1 MQDLSTWKVL
11 VVDDEPDNVDVV
23 QLILE
28 FHDVKVWGASSA
40 AECLALLEQH
50 RPTMLLI
57 DIQMPDMS
65 GFDLLDLVREHA
77 EWRDIPAIAITAYSM
92 HGDRERII
100 QAGFDGYMSKPIN
113 AMSLVDELIAI
124 MDELRR

>member
-23 QLILE
+23 RLILE

-40 AECLALLEQH
+40 ADCLALLEQV

-57 DIQMPDMS
+57 DIQMPVVS
-65 GFDLLDLVREHA
+65 GFDLLNLVREHA
-77 EWRDIPAIAITAYSM
+77 KWREIPAIAITAYSM
-92 HGDRERII
+92 QGDRERIL

-113 AMSLVDELIAI
+113 AMSLVDELIVI
-124 MDELRR
+124 MDGLHR